1 MNLTTQPFKQWTD
14 IRISLS
20 AEDIS
25 KINPAG
31 AEIRLMIRPNGDSY
45 LVAGP
50 ELVSSEPSNR
60 TGAPCM
66 P

>member
-1 MNLTTQPFKQWTD
+1 MNLTTLPYKTWTD
-14 IRISLS
+14 IRINLN

-31 AEIRLMIRPNGDSY
+31 AEIRLMIRPNGDGY

-50 ELVSSEPSNR
+50 ELISTTKEDEQV
-60 TGAPCM
+60 
-66 P
+66 